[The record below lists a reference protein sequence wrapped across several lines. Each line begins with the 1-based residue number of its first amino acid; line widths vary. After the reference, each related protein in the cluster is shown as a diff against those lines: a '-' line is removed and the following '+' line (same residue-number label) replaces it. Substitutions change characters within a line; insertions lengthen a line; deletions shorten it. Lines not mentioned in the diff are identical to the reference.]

1 MLKYLASV
9 VLALAVSLI
18 DLLSFYLG
26 CFLAGMQ
33 HVLSQELA
41 GSDPSERLR
50 ARVDDAARRSHTR
63 GSSLAYFN
71 MHRSLE
77 HPRAP
82 VSRST
87 SCAHTQNLS

>member
-41 GSDPSERLR
+41 GSDASERLR
-50 ARVDDAARRSHTR
+50 ARVDDAALRPRTEV
-63 GSSLAYFN
+63 
-71 MHRSLE
+71 RSLISTCIE
-77 HPRAP
+77 
-82 VSRST
+82 VST
-87 SCAHTQNLS
+87 IHVHQ